1 MRPSPRG
8 DGRNLDCVSLTAESA
23 SSAASN
29 AAGFKIRARPSS
41 RRWMR
46 PASCTEKC
54 GGQSLARP
62 AGPHLNARTR
72 SPLEARIFSV
82 PAISASVDGNTVS
95 DGVEV
100 TSSRPGVKFLLTVE
114 CRIARGVRTA
124 LFGGFGPGRETGGR
138 LATEEYP
145 VCSDRRHCNAP
156 TTGGRARTSRHAN
169 DEVGQLR
176 DLA

>member
-8 DGRNLDCVSLTAESA
+8 DGRNLDCVSLRAESA

-29 AAGFKIRARPSS
+29 AAGFKTRARPSS

-62 AGPHLNARTR
+62 AGPHLNTRTR

-82 PAISASVDGNTVS
+82 RAISASVDGNTVS

-100 TSSRPGVKFLLTVE
+100 TSSRPGVKLTSLSSAASPEV
-114 CRIARGVRTA
+114 CA
-124 LFGGFGPGRETGGR
+124 LPSPEGSGQVAKRVVDSR
-138 LATEEYP
+138 RKEYP

-156 TTGGRARTSRHAN
+156 TTGGRARTSTHAN
-169 DEVGQLR
+169 DEVGRLR
-176 DLA
+176 NLA